1 MMRASTR
8 ASAITSGM
16 IWGGALLTVG
26 LVRLLRPSY
35 GRRFMSVLASVYPG
49 YGARPTLSDALL
61 GGLYGFID
69 GSIAGLLYGWLYNN
83 LLLEKSETSPAAKE
97 AATTAH

>member
-16 IWGGALLTVG
+16 LWGGALLTVG

-35 GRRFMSVLASVYPG
+35 GRRFMSMIASVYPG
-49 YGARPTLSDALL
+49 YGARPSLSDALL

-69 GSIAGLLYGWLYNN
+69 GSIAGLLFGWLYNS
-83 LLLEKSETSPAAKE
+83 LLLEKSVPSPAA
-97 AATTAH
+97 AQAPTTPH